1 MKRSWLLAAVL
12 PCFWLSPLAAQVEVE
27 NPDIGGVTGEEAQ
40 RYMEEKRRAM
50 GKGGDSAVAE
60 KEAALREAEEMGK
73 LTPEERLARSVVNG
87 AGAFCTFETSLEPR
101 RLLPGQ
107 TGILTVMMILRG
119 DAVLPAPP
127 PVVMRGP
134 AQQQALTLGSL
145 NFREPKLG
153 ALPQNQAYRGKPVY
167 EEIAIFDLPVTA
179 AADAKL
185 GSKHRISVELQF
197 DLYSGATGQTVG
209 RFLDRAGREIE
220 IGQAPG
226 RVQVAPSTA
235 TAPQVP
241 TAAPSAP
248 DKPAEP
254 VAPPVDDGGHA
265 AVVPLS
271 VPQPEAAESARS
283 ASTPGPDAASEGGG
297 SFWLLG
303 GGAVLVLAVAALAL
317 RRR

>member
-12 PCFWLSPLAAQVEVE
+12 PCLWLAPLAAQVEVE
-27 NPDIGGVTGEEAQ
+27 NPDVGVTGEETQ

-50 GKGGDSAVAE
+50 KADGSEND
-60 KEAALREAEEMGK
+60 KEAALREAEAMAK

-127 PVVMRGP
+127 PVTLRGP
-134 AQQQALTLGSL
+134 AQQQQLTLGSL

-167 EEIAIFDLPVTA
+167 EEIAIFDIPVTA
-179 AADAKL
+179 ASDAKL
-185 GSKHRISVELQF
+185 GSKIRVSVELQF
-197 DLYSGATGQTVG
+197 DLYSGATGQAVG
-209 RFLDRAGREIE
+209 RFMDRAGREIE

-226 RVQVAPSTA
+226 KVQVVPDTPAPAAASSTPRA
-235 TAPQVP
+235 SNPV
-241 TAAPSAP
+241 
-248 DKPAEP
+248 AEP
-254 VAPPVDDGGHA
+254 VTPPVDDGGHA
-265 AVVPLS
+265 AVTPLP
-271 VPQPEAAESARS
+271 VPEASSAHPS
-283 ASTPGPDAASEGGG
+283 SSPAVAGPDASGESSGMPY
-297 SFWLLG
+297 LLVG
-303 GGAVLVLAVAALAL
+303 GGALVLVVALLAL
-317 RRR
+317 RKR